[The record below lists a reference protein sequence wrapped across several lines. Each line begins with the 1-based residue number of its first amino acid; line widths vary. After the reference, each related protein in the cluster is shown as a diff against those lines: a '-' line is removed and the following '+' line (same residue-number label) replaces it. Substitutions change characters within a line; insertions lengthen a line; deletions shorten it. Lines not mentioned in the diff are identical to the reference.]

1 MQSQKGTM
9 AEWLGRGLQN
19 LVRRF
24 DSVWYLKK
32 DVMKVASFFL
42 SITESLIRFN
52 IIKKELPN
60 SEQPSLHYSLFIV
73 HCSFLHKS
81 LYNLAIVSNDF
92 HEVDASV

>member
-32 DVMKVASFFL
+32 DVMKVASFFVNNRVSDTFQYNKKRAAQFRAAL
-42 SITESLIRFN
+42 S
-52 IIKKELPN
+52 P
-60 SEQPSLHYSLFIV
+60 LFIV

-81 LYNLAIVSNDF
+81 LYNLAIISNDF

>member
-1 MQSQKGTM
+1 M

-60 SEQPSLHYSLFIV
+60 SEQPSFHYSLYTVYF
-73 HCSFLHKS
+73 FT
-81 LYNLAIVSNDF
+81 NLFTTSPL
-92 HEVDASV
+92 SVTIFTK